1 MHVPNVISS
10 TGEEKAKVSV
20 FMNMYIPVGEK
31 ANKQARNK
39 QAYSERDEFSR
50 PEFWSAFPFSR
61 GYFHPRDR
69 TRISHIAGGFF
80 TSWATR

>member
-31 ANKQARNK
+31 ANKQA
-39 QAYSERDEFSR
+39 YSERDEFSR

-61 GYFHPRDR
+61 GYFHPRD
-69 TRISHIAGGFF
+69 
-80 TSWATR
+80 